1 MKADGSNVPNSVPL
15 EKAPAATR
23 RSRSRSSVYIR
34 CEARQGLAPWVW
46 LSLKDLSAEGFRM
59 TGLSNPDPSQLL
71 RIRIPGYQ
79 VLSAKISWIEK
90 RTIGCAFQTPL
101 HDAVLAHIVAG
112 HAD

>member
-1 MKADGSNVPNSVPL
+1 MDSANVPQSSPTL
-15 EKAPAATR
+15 EKPAPTR
-23 RSRSRSSVYIR
+23 RSRSRSPVYIR
-34 CEARQGLAPWVW
+34 CEARQGLNPWVW

-59 TGLSNPDPSQLL
+59 SGLTHPDPSQPV

-101 HDAVLAHIVAG
+101 HEAVLTHIVAG
-112 HAD
+112 HAA

>member
-1 MKADGSNVPNSVPL
+1 MDHANVPQASPSA
-15 EKAPAATR
+15 EKPASTR
-23 RSRSRSSVYIR
+23 RSRSRSAVYIR
-34 CEARQGLAPWVW
+34 CEARQGLSPWVW

-59 TGLSNPDPSQLL
+59 TGLAHPDPSQLV
-71 RIRIPGYQ
+71 RVRIPGYQ

-101 HDAVLAHIVAG
+101 HEAVLAHIVAG